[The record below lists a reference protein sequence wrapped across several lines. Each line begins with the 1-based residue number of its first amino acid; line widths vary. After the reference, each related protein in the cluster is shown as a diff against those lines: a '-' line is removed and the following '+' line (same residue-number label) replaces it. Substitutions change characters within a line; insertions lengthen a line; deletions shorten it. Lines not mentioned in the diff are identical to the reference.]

1 MKKQFLI
8 LMLAIQ
14 ASCSYN
20 HKKDVA
26 EDPNNVALA
35 EETALSEGET
45 YAHPVMFEDGD
56 ICISEDRRVKI
67 ESGIC
72 PESGTATS
80 YWAIWTFTNEKNE
93 QHEISVLDSPFI
105 SHVHSLQKK
114 DGSTYYMVRCFAKAS
129 SSDGYQWVEAY
140 TIEDGELRQVDVIDG
155 KETEK
160 SRTFEINYCIPDWYF
175 TTYGEGYDW
184 LHEYDPTSRK
194 LYIPIGVDRGIT
206 DRYHVWQFDGD
217 KFVPLGEHPHKG
229 LHPSMSQYIE
239 LVRYVTTRDYIGRV
253 DRLTGNR
260 LRYASWKK
268 PKSISDKPD
277 LIIVKPE
284 DPDDYDNLAF
294 RNGPYEYQ
302 ICYTETYDD
311 ENGIDKFKDF
321 LVVRKNGK
329 IILKQKII

>member
-1 MKKQFLI
+1 M
-8 LMLAIQ
+8 
-14 ASCSYN
+14 
-20 HKKDVA
+20 
-26 EDPNNVALA
+26 
-35 EETALSEGET
+35 
-45 YAHPVMFEDGD
+45 
-56 ICISEDRRVKI
+56 
-67 ESGIC
+67 
-72 PESGTATS
+72 
-80 YWAIWTFTNEKNE
+80 
-93 QHEISVLDSPFI
+93 
-105 SHVHSLQKK
+105 
-114 DGSTYYMVRCFAKAS
+114 
-129 SSDGYQWVEAY
+129 
-140 TIEDGELRQVDVIDG
+140 
-155 KETEK
+155 
-160 SRTFEINYCIPDWYF
+160 
-175 TTYGEGYDW
+175 
-184 LHEYDPTSRK
+184 HEYDPTSRK

-229 LHPSMSQYIE
+229 LHPSLSQYIE